1 MRFSYF
7 YFAFLLFPFLVSC
20 TGGTKAR
27 IAQPRVT
34 DIANWPQQFE
44 ANFSKINTFEGSAR
58 LTIESPQFSGHISIK
73 TYWISPDIFFIK
85 AEGPLGLDIGKMY
98 IGESRFIIYNQFEN
112 RFLSG
117 SIDDEFLGKFLQTDI
132 YLKDLRQAI
141 LGRPVIFSTSLTLTD
156 RTHGIFRTRIGAAD
170 YRYVVNPVTGLLDR
184 WEKLRNDQIQIL
196 EEFKNYRQIDGVF
209 FPFLIQITLP
219 AEQQRIS
226 IFYQDVV
233 LNNPID
239 SKIYTIEIGPKV
251 KQLNL
256 N

>member
-7 YFAFLLFPFLVSC
+7 YFVFSLFPYLLSC

-27 IAQPRVT
+27 ISQPFVS

-44 ANFSKINTFEGSAR
+44 ANFSKISTFEGSAR
-58 LTIESPQFSGHISIK
+58 LSIESPEFSGHISVK
-73 TYWISPDIFFIK
+73 TYWISPDTFFIQ

-132 YLKDLRQAI
+132 YLKDLREAI
-141 LGRPVIFSTSLTLTD
+141 LGRPLSYSIPLTLTD
-156 RTHGIFRTRIGAAD
+156 RNHGIFRKRIGSMD
-170 YRYVVNPVTGLLDR
+170 YRYVVNPATGLLES
-184 WEKLRNDQIQIL
+184 WEKLQNDRIRIL
-196 EEFKNYRQIDGVF
+196 EEFKNYRQIDHVY

-226 IFYQDVV
+226 VFYKEII

>member
-1 MRFSYF
+1 MRISYF
-7 YFAFLLFPFLVSC
+7 YFAFLFLLFFLSC
-20 TGGTKAR
+20 TGGTRAR
-27 IAQPRVT
+27 ISQPFVA
-34 DIANWPQQFE
+34 DIADWPQQFE
-44 ANFSKINTFEGSAR
+44 SNFSKIKTLEGSAR
-58 LTIESPQFSGHISIK
+58 LSIESPQFSGHISIK
-73 TYWISPDIFFIK
+73 TYWISPDTFFIQ
-85 AEGPLGLDIGKMY
+85 AEGPFGLDIGKMF

-117 SIDDEFLGKFLQTDI
+117 SIDDEFLGKFLQTDL

-141 LGRPVIFSTSLTLTD
+141 LGRPLSFSVPLTLAD
-156 RTHGIFRTRIGAAD
+156 RNHGVFRKRAGAVD
-170 YRYVVNPVTGLLDR
+170 YRYVVDPATGLLESWERLQNDR
-184 WEKLRNDQIQIL
+184 VQIS
-196 EEFKNYRQIDGVF
+196 EEFKNYRQINNVY

-226 IFYQDVV
+226 IFYKDIV